1 MKMEDLNS
9 VKTNEINNK
18 IKHNI
23 SRNLKG
29 LNEQSRNYIKDIV
42 VLINK
47 EIGIN
52 KIVSLLLFGSQQV
65 EIEHTAVS
73 DCDLLFIFKNRVSG
87 RHLKEIERYFIT
99 LEIKHNFKEPTSKLT
114 RQILSVIQ
122 HSTGMFVS
130 HFLTKQKF
138 WNQAKFYKI
147 FQVNRVFSALF
158 APRNIVLGN
167 VIQNSTILFGKDLR
181 NSIRPKIK
189 INIREIVRSTVMN
202 LFISFFALLIGPK
215 KEFNSI
221 KYQLEAIKW
230 SLKASNYYCYEDSEV
245 LDKIVERFISFEKPK
260 QQVKAKLFYSKFF
273 ELRKNPINDLK
284 FMIFSPLRILRIHI
298 KAITFRKLT
307 KRKASP
313 KGIQPKDR
321 IIDQRSF
328 PLTY

>member
-1 MKMEDLNS
+1 MEDYDS
-9 VKTNEINNK
+9 GKEQETNDK
-18 IKHNI
+18 IKHYI

-65 EIEHTAVS
+65 EIENTIVS
-73 DCDLLFIFKNRVSG
+73 DCDLLFIFKDRVSS
-87 RHLKEIERYFIT
+87 RHLKEIERYFIA
-99 LEIKHNFKEPTSKLT
+99 LEIFKEPTSNLT
-114 RQILSVIQ
+114 REILSVIQ
-122 HSTGMFVS
+122 QSTGMFVS

-147 FQVNRVFSALF
+147 FRVNRVFSALF

-167 VIQNSTILFGKDLR
+167 VIQNSTLLFGEDLR
-181 NSIRPKIK
+181 NSIKPKIK
-189 INIREIVRSTVMN
+189 ITVREIFRSTVMN
-202 LFISFFALLIGPK
+202 LFISFFALLIGPN
-215 KEFNSI
+215 KELNSI

-230 SLKASNYYCYEDSEV
+230 SLKASNYYCYEDSV
-245 LDKIVERFISFEKPK
+245 LLDKIVERFISFEKPK
-260 QQVKAKLFYSKFF
+260 QQAKAERFYTKFL
-273 ELRKNPINDLK
+273 ELRKNPTSDLK
-284 FMIFSPLRILRIHI
+284 FMIFSPIRILKIHI
-298 KAITFRKLT
+298 KAIIFRKLT
-307 KRKASP
+307 KRKVSQ
-313 KGIQPKDR
+313 KGIQPKDQ

>member
-1 MKMEDLNS
+1 MDEYDS
-9 VKTNEINNK
+9 GKTQEANDK
-18 IKHNI
+18 IKHYI
-23 SRNLKG
+23 SSNLKG

-65 EIEHTAVS
+65 DNENTVVS

-87 RHLKEIERYFIT
+87 RHLKEIERYFIA
-99 LEIKHNFKEPTSKLT
+99 LEIKHKFKEPNTKLF
-114 RQILSVIQ
+114 REVLGVIQ

-138 WNQAKFYKI
+138 WEQAIFYKI
-147 FQVNRVFSALF
+147 FRVNRFFSMLF

-167 VIQNSTILFGKDLR
+167 VIQNSTILFGEDLR
-181 NSIRPKIK
+181 GSIRPKIK
-189 INIREIVRSTVMN
+189 ITVREIFRSTVMN
-202 LFISFFALLIGPK
+202 LFISFFALLLGPR
-215 KEFNSI
+215 KELNSI

-230 SLKASNYYCYEDSEV
+230 SLKASNYYCYEDSEL
-245 LDKIVERFISFEKPK
+245 LDKIIERFISFETPK
-260 QQVKAKLFYSKFF
+260 RKAKAERFYLKFL

-298 KAITFRKLT
+298 NAITFRKLT
-307 KRKASP
+307 KRKVTQKNIPP
-313 KGIQPKDR
+313 KEQIRDR
-321 IIDQRSF
+321 HHF

>member
-1 MKMEDLNS
+1 MQDIDS
-9 VKTNEINNK
+9 DKTSETDDK
-18 IKHNI
+18 IKHKI

-65 EIEHTAVS
+65 EVENTVVS
-73 DCDLLFIFKNRVSG
+73 DCDLLFIFKNRVSS
-87 RHLKEIERYFIT
+87 RHLKEIERYFIA

-114 RQILSVIQ
+114 HEILSVIQ
-122 HSTGMFVS
+122 QSTGMFVS

-147 FQVNRVFSALF
+147 FRVNRVFSALF

-167 VIQNSTILFGKDLR
+167 VIQNSTILFGEDLR

-189 INIREIVRSTVMN
+189 ITVREIFRSTVMN
-202 LFISFFALLIGPK
+202 LFISLFALLIGPIK
-215 KEFNSI
+215 DLNSI

-230 SLKASNYYCYEDSEV
+230 SLKASNYYCYEDSE
-245 LDKIVERFISFEKPK
+245 LLEKIVERFISFEKPK
-260 QQVKAKLFYSKFF
+260 QQAKAELFYSKFL

-284 FMIFSPLRILRIHI
+284 FMIFSPLRILKIHI
-298 KAITFRKLT
+298 KAIIFRKLT
-307 KRKASP
+307 KRKVS
-313 KGIQPKDR
+313 KKSVQSKDQ